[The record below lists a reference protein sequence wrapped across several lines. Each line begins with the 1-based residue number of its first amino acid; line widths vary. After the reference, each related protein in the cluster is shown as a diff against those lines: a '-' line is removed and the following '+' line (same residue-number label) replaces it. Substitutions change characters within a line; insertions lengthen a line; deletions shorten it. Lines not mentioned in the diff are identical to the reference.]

1 MQIISSIWNHL
12 AGFFGNLVLIAGVIG
27 LVIGLIER
35 LIYKSGRSQEK
46 ADENRQDVRKELIG
60 DQAQA
65 GNGKEEGEEQ
75 RQGEKQRQG
84 ERQSQIFSSPKTR
97 LAIITGASSGLGM
110 AYAKAVDQDPEA
122 YQVDEIWLI
131 ARRKD
136 RLDQLAS
143 ELHLP
148 VQVLPLDL
156 TKEES
161 LEELKRRL
169 EGCDRRNGPFDSE
182 NRNLTEE
189 KPEGNTEGKSVQ
201 NYSVSLLLNC
211 AGFGAFGS
219 SEEVGY
225 VKEGKMIDLNDRAA
239 AQLTNIVIPYLSVG
253 ARIGEVCSV
262 AGFQPIPFF
271 NAYAASKAFLY
282 SYSRGLRVELLKKK
296 VSVTAIC
303 PYWIRDTGFI
313 DTAADGKKHH
323 LLFTSKTGHVAA
335 SSLSAVRKRHAV
347 STPSFI
353 STLDR
358 IFCGLIPDNLL
369 AYIMT
374 RFL

>member
-12 AGFFGNLVLIAGVIG
+12 AGFFGNLVLIAGIIG
-27 LVIGLIER
+27 LAIGLIER
-35 LIYKSGRSQEK
+35 LIYRLRKTKETSAENKQDFRKSLTGNK
-46 ADENRQDVRKELIG
+46 TG
-60 DQAQA
+60 D
-65 GNGKEEGEEQ
+65 GEEKEQ
-75 RQGEKQRQG
+75 ET
-84 ERQSQIFSSPKTR
+84 STPAIR

-110 AYAKAVDQDPEA
+110 AYAKAVDQDPKA
-122 YQVDEIWLI
+122 YQVDEIWLV

-156 TKEES
+156 IREES

-169 EGCDRRNGPFDSE
+169 EGNPQASY
-182 NRNLTEE
+182 T
-189 KPEGNTEGKSVQ
+189 
-201 NYSVSLLLNC
+201 VSLLLNC

-239 AQLTNIVIPYLSVG
+239 AQLTNIVIPYLSTG
-253 ARIGEVCSV
+253 GRIGEVCSV
-262 AGFQPIPFF
+262 AGFQPIPFL

-282 SYSRGLRVELLKKK
+282 SYSRSLRVELLKKK

-303 PYWIRDTGFI
+303 PYWVRDTGFI
-313 DTAADGKKHH
+313 ETAADGKKHH
-323 LLFTSKTGHVAA
+323 LLFTSTTKKVV
-335 SSLSAVRKRHAV
+335 SLSLSAVRKRHAV
-347 STPSFI
+347 STPSLVA
-353 STLDR
+353 TVDR
-358 IFCGLIPDNLL
+358 IFCGLIPDSLL
-369 AYIMT
+369 THIMT

>member
-27 LVIGLIER
+27 LVVGLIER

-75 RQGEKQRQG
+75 RQGE
-84 ERQSQIFSSPKTR
+84 RQSQISSSPKTR

-110 AYAKAVDQDPEA
+110 AYAKTVDQDPEA

-136 RLDQLAS
+136 RLDQLAN

-161 LEELKRRL
+161 LEELKSKL
-169 EGCDRRNGPFDSE
+169 EGKEDKFTIPDEINQDEEGSAAEDSE
-182 NRNLTEE
+182 NDS
-189 KPEGNTEGKSVQ
+189 KPKSPYTVT
-201 NYSVSLLLNC
+201 LLLNC
-211 AGFGAFGS
+211 AGFGAFGL

-262 AGFQPIPFF
+262 AGFQPIPFL

-282 SYSRGLRVELLKKK
+282 SYSRSLRVELLKKK
-296 VSVTAIC
+296 ASVTAIC
-303 PYWIRDTGFI
+303 PYWVRDTGFI

-323 LLFTSKTGHVAA
+323 LLFTSTTDKVV
-335 SSLSAVRKRHAV
+335 SLSLSAVRKRHAV

-358 IFCGLIPDNLL
+358 IFCGLIPDSLL
-369 AYIMT
+369 TYIMT